1 MRYNKQM
8 SFSRGGRDHVAG
20 NPGMS
25 GAGDGGGSH
34 VDNLKHYFGEV
45 NPQYEKMLAEDK
57 FAHETYN
64 LPKAYEGKNKYLEK
78 VIDYLITN
86 ENDWYTSQVLP
97 WVETDDLHLKWEIFR
112 FNKTLMDL
120 EPHQGVPRY
129 VTAER
134 EARSDRLVRRGL
146 AFIIEHGFYTTAEGK
161 QHYLMNLRQIV
172 DSVNETA
179 YHGVVYALLS
189 ADNHYKEWHRQHGAR
204 VQRPGDLQRAGK
216 RLWAV
221 VQKKERGLYLL
232 DAELKDTMRYEGVTP
247 DTWIVPSK
255 MSIYVTMVDGPTPL
269 KYSDGGPATQGA
281 LEAGPSRFQT
291 FRGCKVFESRPFDI
305 DFIGEPYD
313 LLVRRRQVGEHF
325 VLGGKDT
332 NTSNAGAPVQ
342 NDAAA
347 AAGNFDAFIYSMDVD
362 NFERVEFIEAAS
374 KAALV
379 FNNVSPAGKARI
391 AQGLKAGASGKAAG
405 FDAAV
410 DALVN
415 DASSDLNRK
424 TALVNAVL
432 AQSTSKS
439 APFRVL
445 LLRPF
450 QTYDMASAILL
461 KRGLETGMTAHGHHD
476 FMLSDDV
483 IHKVHIGHY
492 TFYHKSIIK
501 QPKNITIAEDI
512 FARNYVSGEGTSIY
526 DGPDEFVEDSHN
538 DYFKKDIIAVII
550 PGSDRLSAI
559 ASNDRLDYAEQ
570 TGSNPRRLGM
580 VTNPLD
586 LSGNYEGSI
595 LDEVPTDLQDKSE
608 GLYPFSRLYADALGF
623 RNIKTFGE
631 DANKFLN
638 PLRFNNSITW
648 QGMQLEARQT
658 TEGVKFDR
666 VTLNTGHWGPNVYA
680 GAKSVRTGE
689 NAFLK
694 DMEYEKVRTAQG
706 LIQ

>member
-1 MRYNKQM
+1 M
-8 SFSRGGRDHVAG
+8 SFSAGGRDHMNG
-20 NPGMS
+20 NPGNS
-25 GAGDGGGSH
+25 GAGDGAGSH
-34 VDNLKHYFGEV
+34 VDMLKHYFGEV
-45 NPQYEKMLAEDK
+45 NPQYSKMLAEDK

-97 WVETDDLHLKWEIFR
+97 WVETDDLSLKWEIFR

-134 EARSDRLVRRGL
+134 ESRSDRLVRRGL
-146 AFIIEHGFYTTAEGK
+146 AFIIEHGFYSTAEGK

-189 ADNHYKEWHRQHGAR
+189 SDNHYKEWHRQHGAR
-204 VQRPGDLQRAGK
+204 VQRPGDLQRQGR

-269 KYSDGGPATQGA
+269 KYSEGGPSTQGA

-325 VLGGKDT
+325 ILGGSDSGVT
-332 NTSNAGAPVQ
+332 NGGVPQAANASADEGK
-342 NDAAA
+342 
-347 AAGNFDAFIYSMDVD
+347 FDSFIYSMDVD
-362 NFERVEFIEAAS
+362 NFERVSFKEAAE
-374 KAALV
+374 KAASV
-379 FNNVSPAGKARI
+379 FERLTPDDRANIVN
-391 AQGLKAGASGKAAG
+391 GLIDGSGNATAG
-405 FDAAV
+405 FAAAV
-410 DALVN
+410 N
-415 DASSDLNRK
+415 
-424 TALVNAVL
+424 TLVNARGTAAIRTAIAGVL
-432 AQSTSKS
+432 TRHTGKK
-439 APFRVL
+439 APFRIL

-450 QTYDMASAILL
+450 QTYDMASAILM

-492 TFYHKSIIK
+492 TFYHKSIVK

-526 DGPDEFVEDSHN
+526 DGPDEFTADSHN
-538 DYFKKDIIAVII
+538 DYFKKDMIALII
-550 PGSDRLSAI
+550 PSDCRFKSTANI
-559 ASNDRLDYAEQ
+559 GNREQ
-570 TGSNPRRLGM
+570 YVMNTGSNPRRLGM

-586 LSGNYEGSI
+586 ISGSYEGSI
-595 LDEVPTDLQDKSE
+595 LDEVPTDLQDTSE
-608 GLYPFSRLYADALGF
+608 GLYPFSRIYSGAYGF

-638 PLRFNNSITW
+638 PLRFNNAITW
-648 QGMQLEARQT
+648 QGMQLDCRNSR
-658 TEGVKFDR
+658 EGSKFDR
-666 VTLNTGHWGPNVYA
+666 ITLNTGHWGPNVYA

-694 DMEYEKVRTAQG
+694 DMEYEKVRTSQG
-706 LIQ
+706 LLQ